1 MRMRNKKA
9 NILTENIIFIILNLV
24 FLTILVFFLLTKI
37 GGVAV
42 LEEKYSKEIALLID
56 SSEKGM
62 EIHLN
67 MEDAIDKAKGEK
79 RNLGEVILIKDNV
92 VTVQLGDK
100 VGHSYSFFNDVSVN
114 VIDNTNKGEYVFVVS
129 ENE

>member
-1 MRMRNKKA
+1 MRNKKA